1 MILVGALDLGTS
13 RIRLGVAEGSP
24 ARLRILGDT
33 PNQVLHGEGGR
44 AHCRFSHYRETVAAH
59 LRALGRYAAE
69 VGADAVRL
77 GVTGQVSSLIAWDA
91 DAGAPRRDDFP
102 IWMDA
107 TCSAAVPELAA
118 LWDGAGAMSLLG
130 TCLPA
135 ASNWLAVKLRHALTH
150 DGELARVP
158 DVFLQLQDAIIQ
170 QLCGETLT
178 HPSAQISLVDHRTG
192 QYAPG
197 MLRFLGLDVARLP
210 RIAPSGALPIS
221 PARQAALGLPPTHLH
236 VAPQDTHAALFG
248 LAPRPGDGLLLA
260 GTSEIVGVC
269 EAARRAAPPARMVS
283 APLGQGWMVY
293 GSSASGGA
301 SLDWLMKSV
310 LRRPAGADLV
320 ALSAQAALVSPGADG
335 LTCLPYFSGERAP
348 LWDNQLSGTLVG
360 VRAHHTDA
368 HLLRAVLEGVAY
380 ARRQAAEA
388 LEVPLPTRFLAA
400 GGGTASALWNTI
412 RASILERP
420 LAVMDTPDLALI
432 GATRWVM
439 VGSGMD
445 LTRLDALGAAQTVA
459 PEAAWLA
466 AYRAGYARFQA
477 VQHLLHP
484 ATRPHAQPLAEATH
498 A

>member
-1 MILVGALDLGTS
+1 MILVGAVDLGTS

-33 PNQVLHGEGGR
+33 PNQVIHGEGGA
-44 AHCRFSHYRETVAAH
+44 AHCHFSHYHATVLAH
-59 LRALGRYAAE
+59 LRALARYSAE
-69 VGADAVRL
+69 VGATAVHL

-91 DAGAPRRDDFP
+91 QTGRPRQDAFP
-102 IWMDA
+102 IWMDS
-107 TCSAAVPELAA
+107 TCAAAVPELAA
-118 LWDGAGAMSLLG
+118 LWDGAGARELLG

-135 ASNWLAVKLRHALTH
+135 ASNWLAVKLRHALRG
-150 DGELARVP
+150 DAALAHAPV
-158 DVFLQLQDAIIQ
+158 VFLQLQDALIQ
-170 QLCGETLT
+170 SLCGTTLT

-197 MLRFLGLDVARLP
+197 MLRFLGLDAARLP
-210 RIAPSGALPIS
+210 RISTAGALPL
-221 PARQAALGLPPTHLH
+221 AGAQQAALGLPATVLH

-269 EAARRAAPPARMVS
+269 EATRRSQPPTRMVLS
-283 APLGQGWMVY
+283 PLGQGWMVY

-310 LRRPAGADLV
+310 LRRADAADL
-320 ALSAQAALVSPGADG
+320 ASLTQQAALLSPGADG

-348 LWDNQLSGTLVG
+348 LWDNQLSGALVG

-388 LEVPLPTRFLAA
+388 LEVALPARFLAA
-400 GGGTASALWNTI
+400 GGGTASALWNRI

-439 VGSGMD
+439 LGAGMD
-445 LTRLDALGAAQTVA
+445 LGRLDALSGAQTVA
-459 PEAAWLA
+459 PEAAWLP
-466 AYRAGYARFQA
+466 AYRAGYARFLAAQ
-477 VQHLLHP
+477 QLLHP
-484 ATRPHAQPLAEATH
+484 ATRPHAQPLTEATH